1 MADGF
6 RRGDGRMVNRN
17 DTATTRVDGTTLG
30 CRRRSKS
37 RGSNTAHHVVT
48 QVGTRREV
56 HTQAER
62 SDRAVAGRAPD
73 PYRKAP
79 GA

>member
-17 DTATTRVDGTTLG
+17 DTATTRVEGTTLG
-30 CRRRSKS
+30 CQWRSKS

-48 QVGTRREV
+48 QVGTR